1 MDEPL
6 KPHEALSK
14 AAEVFNNLGDAL
26 NKALEALS
34 KLGSTNR
41 QKKIYPPD
49 ETEHKY
55 IYGGRKKKK
64 K

>member
-14 AAEVFNNLGDAL
+14 AAEMFNNLGGAL
-26 NKALEALS
+26 NKALAALG
-34 KLGSTNR
+34 KLGSTR